1 MTLTPSRRFH
11 GVPHV
16 QKGAALIVRDQNV
29 AIRVATTVLALGLFA
44 TAGRVA
50 RAADQAPVAPN
61 AAPAPAAAA
70 PQSSVTVV
78 EDGAESN
85 FITQAHTVRDV
96 IDERGIHLLNGDF
109 VSPGLASAV
118 TDGTRIVVRTAI
130 PVYLCIGRS
139 TRTIV
144 TADTTVGDVLR
155 GARVRLGREDE
166 VAPPLRSQL
175 IANETIEVVR
185 VRTWIAHE
193 RSATRDKTVR
203 FTARDGDAPTRTIL
217 SSRVVYPSLA
227 RVAAQGFASAVRIAG
242 SALHMIATAYTAG
255 CYGCSGITAS
265 GVRAGFGIIAVDPSV
280 IPLGTKV
287 FIPGY
292 GRAVAGDTGG
302 AIQGHRVDL
311 GFDSESAAIQFGRR
325 PVTLY
330 VLR

>member
-1 MTLTPSRRFH
+1 MPLTPSRRFR

-185 VRTWIAHE
+185 VRTWIA
-193 RSATRDKTVR
+193 
-203 FTARDGDAPTRTIL
+203 PTRTIL

>member
-1 MTLTPSRRFH
+1 M
-11 GVPHV
+11 
-16 QKGAALIVRDQNV
+16 IVRDQNV

-185 VRTWIAHE
+185 VRTWIA
-193 RSATRDKTVR
+193 
-203 FTARDGDAPTRTIL
+203 PTRTIL

>member
-1 MTLTPSRRFH
+1 
-11 GVPHV
+11 
-16 QKGAALIVRDQNV
+16 
-29 AIRVATTVLALGLFA
+29 
-44 TAGRVA
+44 
-50 RAADQAPVAPN
+50 
-61 AAPAPAAAA
+61 
-70 PQSSVTVV
+70 
-78 EDGAESN
+78 
-85 FITQAHTVRDV
+85 VRDV
-96 IDERGIHLLNGDF
+96 IDERGIHILNGDF
-109 VSPGLASAV
+109 VSPNLASAV
-118 TDGTRIVVRTAI
+118 TDGTRIVVRTAV
-130 PVYLCIGRS
+130 PVYLSVDRS

-155 GARVRLGREDE
+155 GERVRLGRDDE
-166 VAPPLRSQL
+166 VTPPVRSQVV
-175 IANETIEVVR
+175 ANETIDVVR
-185 VRTWIAHE
+185 IRTWIAHE
-193 RSATRDKTVR
+193 RTATRDTTVR
-203 FTARDGDAPTRTIL
+203 YTERDGVQTRTIL
-217 SSRVVYPSLA
+217 GSRIVYPSLA
-227 RVAAQGFASAVRIAG
+227 RVAAQGFASAMRIAG